1 MVCLLQ
7 EVVGMISKISF
18 RIVRILLRN
27 NIIEADDDEIYQ
39 YGFEMI
45 LSTLVMLLIVLAC
58 GFIFGEMISSIVFFI
73 MFALVRS
80 SSGGYHADTHFKC
93 NMMYTINLAIVLFWI
108 RLAPPYYSISSHIM
122 FLLIFLLMVYRFS
135 PIENPN
141 KPLDSF
147 QKKRHKALCIIYGL
161 ILSALSLVLW
171 FGFNQIKYAVL
182 ITSTL
187 ISVSLA
193 MAVEIFQKGE
203 KRQ

>member
-1 MVCLLQ
+1 
-7 EVVGMISKISF
+7 MIIISRISS

-27 NIIEADDDEIYQ
+27 NIIEANDDEIYH

-45 LSTLVMLLIVLAC
+45 LSTAVMLLIVLAC
-58 GFIFGEMISSIVFFI
+58 GFIFEEMLSSIVFFI

-108 RLAPPYYSISSHIM
+108 KFAPPYYSISGHIM
-122 FLLIFLLMVYRFS
+122 FLLMYLLMVYRFS
-135 PIENPN
+135 PVENSN

-161 ILSALSLVLW
+161 ILSAVSLVLW
-171 FGFNQIKYAVL
+171 FGFNQVKYAVL
-182 ITSTL
+182 IASTL

-203 KRQ
+203 KMQ